1 MSVTAPQGF
10 SAAGVAAG
18 LKSSGDP
25 DVAVVLNHGPDDAA
39 AAVFTTNR
47 FPAAPVLWSRQVLA
61 GERARAVVLNS
72 GGANACTGP
81 EGFQDT
87 HATAEHAAAELGLG
101 AIDVAVASTGLIG
114 VRLPMDKLTA
124 GVTAAVKALSE
135 DGGADAARAIM
146 TTDSVPK
153 TTVQQPATAGRIGGM
168 AKGAGMLAP
177 SLATMLVV
185 LTTDAVVAA
194 GAARTGA
201 EDGHQRELRAGRLR
215 RLPVDQR
222 HGARAWPTAPAGSRR
237 RAEEFTEALTAAAT
251 DLAMQLLA
259 DAEGSTKDIAITVRN
274 AASVEDALTAGRA
287 CARNN
292 LLKTALFGNDPNWGR
307 VLAAIGTT
315 DAAFEADQVDVTING
330 VTVCRGGAIGDP
342 REGVDLTGRA
352 ITHRRRPEGRR
363 RAGDDLD
370 QRPVHRLRA
379 RELGVLHMSRTR
391 TRHRPTS
398 ASTSPPPSGGCR
410 RRSAPGGSCAGT
422 TRRATPAR
430 SPSSPARCRGSRSS
444 TATSW

>member
-1 MSVTAPQGF
+1 VTITLPAGF
-10 SAAGVAAG
+10 RAAGVAAG
-18 LKSSGDP
+18 LKTSGNP
-25 DVAVVLNHGPDDAA
+25 DVALVVNDGPQDAA

-47 FPAAPVLWSRQVLA
+47 FPAAPVQWSRQVLS
-61 GERARAVVLNS
+61 GGRLRAVVLNS

-87 HATAEHAAAELGLG
+87 HATAEHVAAELGLG

-114 VRLPMDKLTA
+114 VRLPMEKLLA
-124 GVTAAVKALSE
+124 GVTDAVAKLSE
-135 DGGADAARAIM
+135 DGGTAAAQAIM

-153 TTVQQPATAGRIGGM
+153 TTVQRGEGWTIGGI

-185 LTTDAVVAA
+185 LTTDAVVEPAVLQTALEAA
-194 GAARTGA
+194 TSVSVERVDSDGCLSTNDTVVVMANGASGVA
-201 EDGHQRELRAGRLR
+201 
-215 RLPVDQR
+215 
-222 HGARAWPTAPAGSRR
+222 PT
-237 RAEEFTEALTAAAT
+237 AEEFTAALTAAAT

-274 AASVEDALTAGRA
+274 AASVQDALTAGRA

-315 DAAFEADQVDVTING
+315 DAAFSADRVDVTING

-342 REGVDLTGRA
+342 REGVDLTGRGVT
-352 ITHRRRPEGRR
+352 IDVDLK
-363 RAGDDLD
+363 AGAEQATIWTNDLSIAY
-370 QRPVHRLRA
+370 VH
-379 RELGVLHMSRTR
+379 EN
-391 TRHRPTS
+391 S
-398 ASTSPPPSGGCR
+398 AYST
-410 RRSAPGGSCAGT
+410 
-422 TRRATPAR
+422 
-430 SPSSPARCRGSRSS
+430 
-444 TATSW
+444 

>member
-1 MSVTAPQGF
+1 VSVTAANGF
-10 SAAGVAAG
+10 RAAGVAAG
-18 LKSSGDP
+18 LKSSGAP
-25 DVAVVLNHGPDDAA
+25 DVALVVNEGPEDAA

-47 FPAAPVLWSRQVLA
+47 FPAAPVQWSRQVLST
-61 GERARAVVLNS
+61 GRARAVVLNS

-81 EGFQDT
+81 EGFADT
-87 HATAEHAAAELGLG
+87 HATAEHTAAALGLG

-114 VRLPMDKLTA
+114 MRLPMEKLTA
-124 GVTAAVKALSE
+124 GVTAAAEALSA
-135 DGGADAARAIM
+135 DGGPDAARAIM

-153 TTVQQPATAGRIGGM
+153 TAVVHGNGWTVGGM

-185 LTTDAVVAA
+185 ITSDAVVPV
-194 GAARTGA
+194 
-201 EDGHQRELRAGRLR
+201 GRLQSELSYSTQMSFER
-215 RLPVDQR
+215 VDSDGCLSTNDTVIVMAN
-222 HGARAWPTAPAGSRR
+222 GASGVTPSAQEWSD
-237 RAEEFTEALTAAAT
+237 ALTAVCT

-274 AASVEDALTAGRA
+274 AASELDALTAARA

-315 DAAFEADQVDVTING
+315 DAAFEADSVDVTING

-352 ITHRRRPEGRR
+352 ITIDVDLK
-363 RAGDDLD
+363 AGAEHATIWTNDLSIAY
-370 QRPVHRLRA
+370 VH
-379 RELGVLHMSRTR
+379 EN
-391 TRHRPTS
+391 S
-398 ASTSPPPSGGCR
+398 AYST
-410 RRSAPGGSCAGT
+410 
-422 TRRATPAR
+422 
-430 SPSSPARCRGSRSS
+430 
-444 TATSW
+444 

>member
-1 MSVTAPQGF
+1 MSVTAPKGF

-25 DVAVVLNHGPDDAA
+25 DVALVLNTGPDDVA

-47 FPAAPVLWSRQVLA
+47 FPAAPVVWSRQVLA
-61 GERARAVVLNS
+61 GQRCRAVVLNS

-81 EGFQDT
+81 EGFADT
-87 HATAEHAAAELGLG
+87 HVTAEHVAEELGLG

-114 VRLPMDKLTA
+114 MRLPMDRLTA
-124 GVTAAVKALSE
+124 GVTAAAQALSE

-153 TTVQQPATAGRIGGM
+153 TTVQQGDGWSIGGM

-185 LTTDAVVAA
+185 LTTDAAVPAEVLQPALKTA
-194 GAARTGA
+194 TGLSVERVDSDGCLSTNDTVIVLANGASGIT
-201 EDGHQRELRAGRLR
+201 
-215 RLPVDQR
+215 
-222 HGARAWPTAPAGSRR
+222 PT
-237 RAEEFTEALTAAAT
+237 AEEFTEALVAAAT

-274 AASVEDALTAGRA
+274 AATVDDALTAGRA

-315 DAAFEADQVDVTING
+315 DAAFEADRVDVAING

-352 ITHRRRPEGRR
+352 VTIDVDL
-363 RAGDDLD
+363 RAGAEQATIWTNDLSIAY
-370 QRPVHRLRA
+370 VH
-379 RELGVLHMSRTR
+379 EN
-391 TRHRPTS
+391 S
-398 ASTSPPPSGGCR
+398 AYST
-410 RRSAPGGSCAGT
+410 
-422 TRRATPAR
+422 
-430 SPSSPARCRGSRSS
+430 
-444 TATSW
+444 

>member
-1 MSVTAPQGF
+1 MSVTAPAGF
-10 SAAGVAAG
+10 RAAGVAAG

-25 DVAVVLNHGPDDAA
+25 DVALVLNTGPDDIA

-47 FPAAPVLWSRQVLA
+47 FPAAPVVWSRQLLA
-61 GERARAVVLNS
+61 GQRGRAVVLNS

-81 EGFQDT
+81 EGFADT
-87 HATAEHAAAELGLG
+87 HFTAEHVAEELGLG
-101 AIDVAVASTGLIG
+101 AIDVAVASTGRIG

-124 GVTAAVKALSE
+124 GVSAAAKALTEEGSP
-135 DGGADAARAIM
+135 DAARAIM

-153 TTVQQPATAGRIGGM
+153 TTVQHREGWSIGGM

-185 LTTDAVVAA
+185 LTTDAVVDA
-194 GAARTGA
+194 GVLQTALRQATSVSFERVDSDGCLSTNDTVIAMANGA
-201 EDGHQRELRAGRLR
+201 GGV
-215 RLPVDQR
+215 P
-222 HGARAWPTAPAGSRR
+222 PS
-237 RAEEFTEALTAAAT
+237 AEELTEALTAACT

-315 DAAFEADQVDVTING
+315 DAAFEPDRVDVRSEEHTS
-330 VTVCRGGAIGDP
+330 
-342 REGVDLTGRA
+342 
-352 ITHRRRPEGRR
+352 
-363 RAGDDLD
+363 
-370 QRPVHRLRA
+370 
-379 RELGVLHMSRTR
+379 ELQ
-391 TRHRPTS
+391 
-398 ASTSPPPSGGCR
+398 
-410 RRSAPGGSCAGT
+410 
-422 TRRATPAR
+422 
-430 SPSSPARCRGSRSS
+430 
-444 TATSW
+444 

>member
-1 MSVTAPQGF
+1 VTVTSPKGF

-25 DVAVVLNHGPDDAA
+25 DVAVVVNHGPDDAA

-61 GERARAVVLNS
+61 GRRARAVVLNS

-81 EGFQDT
+81 EGFSDT
-87 HATAEHAAAELGLG
+87 HATAEHAAAALDLG
-101 AIDVAVASTGLIG
+101 AIDVVVASTGLIG
-114 VRLPMDKLTA
+114 VRLPMEKLTA
-124 GVTAAVKALSE
+124 GVSAAVQALSE
-135 DGGADAARAIM
+135 DGGPDAARAIM

-153 TTVQQPATAGRIGGM
+153 TTVQEREGWAIGGM

-185 LTTDAVVAA
+185 LTTDAVVPAELLGPA
-194 GAARTGA
+194 LKTATGVSLERVDSDGCLSTNDTVLVMSSGASGVTPGI
-201 EDGHQRELRAGRLR
+201 D
-215 RLPVDQR
+215 
-222 HGARAWPTAPAGSRR
+222 
-237 RAEEFTEALTAAAT
+237 EFTDALTAACT

-274 AASVEDALTAGRA
+274 AASVADALTAGRA

-315 DAAFEADQVDVTING
+315 DAAFEADRVDVTING

-352 ITHRRRPEGRR
+352 IVIDVDL
-363 RAGDDLD
+363 RAGTEQATIWTNDLSIAY
-370 QRPVHRLRA
+370 VH
-379 RELGVLHMSRTR
+379 EN
-391 TRHRPTS
+391 S
-398 ASTSPPPSGGCR
+398 AYST
-410 RRSAPGGSCAGT
+410 
-422 TRRATPAR
+422 
-430 SPSSPARCRGSRSS
+430 
-444 TATSW
+444 